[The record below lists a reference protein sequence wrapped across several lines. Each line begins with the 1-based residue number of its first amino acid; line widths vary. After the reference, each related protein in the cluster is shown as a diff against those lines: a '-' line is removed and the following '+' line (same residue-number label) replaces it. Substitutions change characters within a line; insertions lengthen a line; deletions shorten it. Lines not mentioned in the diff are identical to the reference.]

1 MTIDKSTRPRSSA
14 RCRSLSVS
22 EVTGVDEV
30 YHVDGGLPLRVIR
43 LGGGTKR
50 TKGNILDASMLLG
63 LERDL
68 ARAFQANA
76 VGLVIT
82 GTRGFFSVGADVH
95 SFRVQSAS
103 DVGNF
108 IDRGLQVMEQLRT
121 APIPTVALVN
131 GVALGGGLE
140 LALHC
145 DLRVATSTVRAI
157 GFPESGHGFLPSWGG
172 VGLVSQLTSQ
182 IVAKEILFDRVT
194 PQTYLTG
201 LDAVAIGLL
210 HLAVPSHILHENAEV
225 LFGLMELAIAYRARR
240 SVGRNGQRDRSGV
253 IDTFGNDGSMAD
265 LLDVGP
271 DGLIEFARLH
281 DYGETA
287 RRVRSITLQ
296 RLLGARRDKDHD
308 KESCSGCR
316 RGCGVASGRNGNC
329 SGGVDADSQRIYNPQ
344 CRAFERTR

>member
-1 MTIDKSTRPRSSA
+1 MTIDKSMQPRSSA

-22 EVTGVDEV
+22 EVIGVDEV

-50 TKGNILDASMLLG
+50 TKGNIFDAQMLSG
-63 LERDL
+63 LESDL
-68 ARAFQANA
+68 VHTFEANA
-76 VGLVIT
+76 IGLVIT

-95 SFRVQSAS
+95 SFKGQSAS

-108 IDRGLQVMEQLRT
+108 IDRGLHVMEQLRT

-145 DLRVATSTVRAI
+145 DLRAATSTVRAI

-172 VGLVSQLTSQ
+172 VGLVSRLTSQ
-182 IVAKEILFDRVT
+182 TVAKEILFERVS
-194 PQTYLTG
+194 PQSYLTSV
-201 LDAVAIGLL
+201 DAVAIGLL

-225 LFGLMELAIAYRARR
+225 LFDLVDLATAYRARR
-240 SVGRNGQRDRSGV
+240 SVGGNGQRDRSRI
-253 IDTFGNDGSMAD
+253 IDTYGRGRSMAD

-271 DGLIEFARLH
+271 DDLIEFARLH

-296 RLLGARRDKDHD
+296 RLLGARRDEDHNE
-308 KESCSGCR
+308 ESCSGCR
-316 RGCGVASGRNGNC
+316 RGCGVTSGRNGTC
-329 SGGVDADSQRIYNPQ
+329 SGGLNADSQRIDDPQ
-344 CRAFERTR
+344 CRAVEGTR